1 MSSTNPATPGFQSA
15 HVPNA
20 RWWRV
25 GGLLM
30 VSYLVAYID
39 RTNMSIAAP
48 AMSKELGLDASQ
60 MGVLLSAFF
69 WGYVVSLAFAG
80 LAVSR
85 LGAKRSMVIA
95 LMVFGLASAA
105 TGLTHDFTQLII
117 VRVVLGLGEGLV
129 FPAITIFLVKWFP
142 SWERGRASGLS
153 LLAIPISAIIMAP
166 MGAWLISNWDYRA
179 MFIVQGLPPVLI
191 ALVVMFAL
199 KDDPTKDTRLT
210 KAERDFILENRASGE
225 KEQGGAWRDVYLN
238 PRIWLI
244 SITYLLWLTG
254 LYGFNQWLPTVLTE
268 ASKSGI
274 QAVGWLTTIPF
285 VFAAVGMYVASQQ
298 SDKHDGRR
306 TPFVA
311 IPIAISGLALLG
323 QHFIPGNLALD
334 IVFLSIACIGL
345 HAAFGP
351 WWPWA
356 LEGVPRNQTAFASS
370 FVLCVGNFGGIIG
383 PILVGLLTGGGAV
396 SQGFYT
402 LGYVLLASAALAAI
416 VASNRRKRLA
426 RASATESISET
437 AASATN

>member
-1 MSSTNPATPGFQSA
+1 MSTYQTNPAGSPTLP
-15 HVPNA
+15 VPRA
-20 RWWRV
+20 RWTRV
-25 GGLLM
+25 GLM
-30 VSYLVAYID
+30 LMITYLVAYID

-48 AMSKELGLDASQ
+48 AMSKELGLEASQ

-80 LAVSR
+80 FVVSR
-85 LGAKRSMVIA
+85 LGAKRSMVLA
-95 LMVFGLASAA
+95 LIVFGLASAA

-117 VRVVLGLGEGLV
+117 VRVILGLGEGLV

-166 MGAWLISNWDYRA
+166 MGGWLIGNWDYRM
-179 MFIVQGLPPVLI
+179 MFIVQGLPPVII
-191 ALVVMFAL
+191 AFVVLFLL
-199 KDDPTKDTRLT
+199 KDDPAKDHRLSE
-210 KAERDFILENRASGE
+210 AEREFILENRASGE

-254 LYGFNQWLPTVLTE
+254 LYGFNQWLPTLLSE

-285 VFAAVGMYVASQQ
+285 VFAALGMYFASRQ

-323 QHFIPGNLALD
+323 QHFFPGNLAVD
-334 IVFLSIACIGL
+334 IAFLTIACVGL
-345 HAAFGP
+345 HSAFGP

-356 LEGVPRNQTAFASS
+356 LEGVPRAQTGFASS
-370 FVLCVGNFGGIIG
+370 FILSVGNFGGIIG
-383 PILVGLLTGGGAV
+383 PILVGFLTGGGTV
-396 SQGFYT
+396 SAGGFYT
-402 LGYVLLASAALAAI
+402 LGYVLLGSAALAAL
-416 VASNRRKRLA
+416 VAARRRKTSSTPA
-426 RASATESISET
+426 ADEASSVAVPKV
-437 AASATN
+437 

>member
-1 MSSTNPATPGFQSA
+1 
-15 HVPNA
+15 
-20 RWWRV
+20 
-25 GGLLM
+25 M

-80 LAVSR
+80 LVVTR
-85 LGAKRSMVIA
+85 LGAKRSMVLA
-95 LMVFGLASAA
+95 LIIFGLASAA
-105 TGLTHDFTQLII
+105 TGMTHDFTQLIT
-117 VRVVLGLGEGLV
+117 VRVILGLGEGLV

-166 MGAWLISNWDYRA
+166 LGGWLIGNWDYRA
-179 MFIVQGLPPVLI
+179 MFIVQGLPPVVIAIVVLFLI
-191 ALVVMFAL
+191 
-199 KDDPTKDTRLT
+199 KDDPAKDKRLSD
-210 KAERDFILENRASGE
+210 AERSFILETRATGE

-254 LYGFNQWLPTVLTE
+254 LYGFNQWLPTLLTE
-268 ASKSGI
+268 ASKEGI

-285 VFAAVGMYVASQQ
+285 VFAALGMYFASQQ

-311 IPIAISGLALLG
+311 LPIAISGVALLG
-323 QHFIPGNLALD
+323 QHFIPGNLTLD
-334 IVFLSIACIGL
+334 IVFLSVACVGL
-345 HAAFGP
+345 HSAFGP

-356 LEGVPRNQTAFASS
+356 LEGVPRSQTGFASS
-370 FVLCVGNFGGIIG
+370 FILSVGNFGGIIG

-402 LGYVLLASAALAAI
+402 LGYVLLASGVLAML
-416 VASNRRKRLA
+416 VARNRRKRLA
-426 RASATESISET
+426 GTPATPAAAEAAPT
-437 AASATN
+437 APN

>member
-1 MSSTNPATPGFQSA
+1 M
-15 HVPNA
+15 PNA

-25 GGLLM
+25 GGLLLI
-30 VSYLVAYID
+30 SYLVAYID

-80 LAVSR
+80 LVVTR

-95 LMVFGLASAA
+95 LIVFGLASAA
-105 TGLTHDFTQLII
+105 TGMTHDFTQLII
-117 VRVVLGLGEGLV
+117 VRVLLGLGEGLV

-166 MGAWLISNWDYRA
+166 LGGWLIGNWDYRA
-179 MFIVQGLPPVLI
+179 MFIVQGLPPVIIAVIVFFLI
-191 ALVVMFAL
+191 
-199 KDDPTKDTRLT
+199 KDDPTKDKRLSD
-210 KAERDFILENRASGE
+210 AERTFILENRASGE

-254 LYGFNQWLPTVLTE
+254 LYGFNQWLPTILTE
-268 ASKSGI
+268 ASKEGI

-285 VFAAVGMYVASQQ
+285 VFAAAGMYFASRQ

-306 TPFVA
+306 TPFIA
-311 IPIAISGLALLG
+311 IPIALAGVALLA
-323 QHFIPGNLALD
+323 QHFVPGNLFLD

-345 HAAFGP
+345 HSAFGP

-356 LEGVPRNQTAFASS
+356 LEGVPRNQTGFASS
-370 FVLCVGNFGGIIG
+370 FILSVGNFGGIIG

-402 LGYVLLASAALAAI
+402 LGYVLLASAALSAVVVRA
-416 VASNRRKRLA
+416 RRKHLA
-426 RASATESISET
+426 RT
-437 AASATN
+437 AAAEKTPESPATAAN

>member
-1 MSSTNPATPGFQSA
+1 MSSTSHSA
-15 HVPNA
+15 PSRRSTHIPNA

-25 GGLLM
+25 GGLLLI
-30 VSYLVAYID
+30 SYLVAYID

-80 LAVSR
+80 FVVTK
-85 LGAKRSMVIA
+85 LGAKRSMVAA
-95 LMVFGLASAA
+95 LIVFGLASAA
-105 TGLTHDFTQLII
+105 TGMTHDFTQLII
-117 VRVVLGLGEGLV
+117 VRVILGLGEGLV

-166 MGAWLISNWDYRA
+166 LGGWLIGNWDYRM
-179 MFIVQGLPPVLI
+179 MFIVQGLPPVVIAFVVLFLI
-191 ALVVMFAL
+191 
-199 KDDPTKDTRLT
+199 KDDPTKDNRLSPE
-210 KAERDFILENRASGE
+210 ERDFILENRASGE
-225 KEQGGAWRDVYLN
+225 KEQGGAWKDVYLN

-254 LYGFNQWLPTVLTE
+254 LYGFNQWLPTILTE
-268 ASKSGI
+268 ASKQGI

-311 IPIAISGLALLG
+311 IPIVISGVALLA
-323 QHFIPGNLALD
+323 QHFIPGNLFLD
-334 IVFLSIACIGL
+334 IVFLSVACIGL
-345 HAAFGP
+345 HSAFGP

-356 LEGVPRNQTAFASS
+356 LEGVPRNQTGYASS
-370 FVLCVGNFGGIIG
+370 FILSVGNFGGIIG
-383 PILVGLLTGGGAV
+383 PVLVGVLTGGGAV

-402 LGYVLLASAALAAI
+402 LGYVLLASAVLAAVVVRI
-416 VASNRRKRLA
+416 RRNHGA
-426 RASATESISET
+426 RIEAPDTSAPV
-437 AASATN
+437 TN

>member
-1 MSSTNPATPGFQSA
+1 M
-15 HVPNA
+15 
-20 RWWRV
+20 
-25 GGLLM
+25 LI
-30 VSYLVAYID
+30 SYLVAYID

-48 AMSKELGLDASQ
+48 AMSKELGLDASA

-69 WGYVVSLAFAG
+69 WGYVVSLALAG
-80 LAVSR
+80 LVVTR

-95 LMVFGLASAA
+95 LIVFGLASAA

-117 VRVVLGLGEGLV
+117 VRVILGLGEGLV

-166 MGAWLISNWDYRA
+166 MGGWLIGAWDYRG
-179 MFIVQGLPPVLI
+179 MFIVQGVPPVVIAFLVLFLI
-191 ALVVMFAL
+191 
-199 KDDPTKDTRLT
+199 KDDPAKDQRLSD
-210 KAERDFILENRASGE
+210 AERNFILENRASGE

-254 LYGFNQWLPTVLTE
+254 LYGFNQWLPTILTE
-268 ASKSGI
+268 ASKQGI

-285 VFAAVGMYVASQQ
+285 VFAAVGMYFASRQ

-306 TPFVA
+306 TPFIA
-311 IPIAISGLALLG
+311 IPIAVSGLALLG
-323 QHFIPGNLALD
+323 QHFVPGNLAVD
-334 IVFLSIACIGL
+334 IVFLSVACVGL
-345 HAAFGP
+345 HSAFGP

-356 LEGVPRNQTAFASS
+356 LEGVPRNQTGFASS
-370 FVLCVGNFGGIIG
+370 FILSVGNFGGIIG

-396 SQGFYT
+396 SQGFYA
-402 LGYVLLASAALAAI
+402 LGYVLLGSAVLAAL
-416 VASNRRKRLA
+416 VAMRRRKRLA
-426 RASATESISET
+426 AAEARARD
-437 AASATN
+437 AAVAAAI

>member
-1 MSSTNPATPGFQSA
+1 
-15 HVPNA
+15 
-20 RWWRV
+20 
-25 GGLLM
+25 
-30 VSYLVAYID
+30 
-39 RTNMSIAAP
+39 MSIEAP

-95 LMVFGLASAA
+95 LIVFGLASAA

-142 SWERGRASGLS
+142 SWERGRASGLA

-166 MGAWLISNWDYRA
+166 MGGWLISNWDYRA
-179 MFIVQGLPPVLI
+179 MFIVQGVPPVIIAFAVLFLI
-191 ALVVMFAL
+191 
-199 KDDPTKDTRLT
+199 KDDPAKDARLT
-210 KAERDFILENRASGE
+210 DAERTFILENRASGE

-254 LYGFNQWLPTVLTE
+254 LYGFNQWLPTILTE
-268 ASKSGI
+268 ASKEGI

-285 VFAAVGMYVASQQ
+285 VFAAVGMYFVSRQ

-311 IPIAISGLALLG
+311 VPIAISGLALLG
-323 QHFIPGNLALD
+323 QHFIPGNLAVD
-334 IVFLSIACIGL
+334 IVFLSIACVGL
-345 HAAFGP
+345 HSAFGP

-356 LEGVPRNQTAFASS
+356 LEGVPRNQTGYASS
-370 FVLCVGNFGGIIG
+370 FILSVGNFGGIIG
-383 PILVGLLTGGGAV
+383 PILVGVLTGGGAV

-402 LGYVLLASAALAAI
+402 LGYVLLASAALAAL
-416 VASNRRKRLA
+416 VAVNRRKRLA
-426 RASATESISET
+426 RIT
-437 AASATN
+437 ATNKAAEAEPATTTN

>member
-1 MSSTNPATPGFQSA
+1 MSTSKPSIPSSPAA
-15 HVPNA
+15 HVPKA

-80 LAVSR
+80 LVVTR
-85 LGAKRSMVIA
+85 LGAKRSMVLA
-95 LMVFGLASAA
+95 LIVFGLASAA
-105 TGLTHDFTQLII
+105 TGMTHDFTQLII
-117 VRVVLGLGEGLV
+117 VRVILGLGEGLV

-166 MGAWLISNWDYRA
+166 LGGWLIGNWDYRA
-179 MFIVQGLPPVLI
+179 MFIVQGLPPVVIAIVVLFLI
-191 ALVVMFAL
+191 
-199 KDDPTKDTRLT
+199 KDDPAKDHRLSD
-210 KAERDFILENRASGE
+210 AERNFILETRATGE

-254 LYGFNQWLPTVLTE
+254 LYGFNQWLPTILTE
-268 ASKSGI
+268 ASKEGI

-285 VFAAVGMYVASQQ
+285 VFAALGMYFTSQQ

-306 TPFVA
+306 TPFIAV
-311 IPIAISGLALLG
+311 PIAVSGLALLA

-334 IVFLSIACIGL
+334 IAFLSIACVGL
-345 HAAFGP
+345 HSAFGP

-356 LEGVPRNQTAFASS
+356 LEGVPRNQTGFASS
-370 FVLCVGNFGGIIG
+370 FILSVGNFGGIIG

-402 LGYVLLASAALAAI
+402 LGYVLLASGVLAML
-416 VASNRRKRLA
+416 VARNRRKRLTGTPA
-426 RASATESISET
+426 TPAAAEAAPTAS
-437 AASATN
+437 N

>member
-1 MSSTNPATPGFQSA
+1 MSTSQTNPAASPKLP
-15 HVPNA
+15 VPRA
-20 RWWRV
+20 RWNRV
-25 GGLLM
+25 GLM
-30 VSYLVAYID
+30 LMITYLVAYID

-48 AMSKELGLDASQ
+48 AMSKELGLEASQ

-80 LAVSR
+80 FIVSR
-85 LGAKRSMVIA
+85 LGAKRSMVLA
-95 LMVFGLASAA
+95 LIVFGLASAA

-117 VRVVLGLGEGLV
+117 VRVILGLGEGLV

-166 MGAWLISNWDYRA
+166 LGGWLIGNWDFRM
-179 MFIVQGLPPVLI
+179 MFIVQGLPPVII
-191 ALVVMFAL
+191 AFLVLFLL
-199 KDDPTKDTRLT
+199 KDDPANDRRLSEV
-210 KAERDFILENRASGE
+210 EREFILENRASGE

-238 PRIWLI
+238 PRVWLI

-254 LYGFNQWLPTVLTE
+254 LYGFNQWLPTLLSE

-285 VFAAVGMYVASQQ
+285 VFAAFGMYYASRQ

-323 QHFIPGNLALD
+323 QHFFAGNLAVD
-334 IVFLSIACIGL
+334 IAFLTIACVGL
-345 HAAFGP
+345 HSAFGP

-356 LEGVPRNQTAFASS
+356 LEGVPRAQTGFASS
-370 FVLCVGNFGGIIG
+370 FILSVGNFGGIIG
-383 PILVGLLTGGGAV
+383 PILVGFLTGGGTV
-396 SQGFYT
+396 SAGGFYT
-402 LGYVLLASAALAAI
+402 LGYVLLGSAALAAL
-416 VASNRRKRLA
+416 VAARRRKTTSTPKA
-426 RASATESISET
+426 DET
-437 AASATN
+437 APVAVLES